1 MVHLDRIHEEIR
13 VLNIKDET
21 LLSFRVFENFNKRL
35 DHFKTVKLGMFPDH
49 LKLTGEEEEEKRY
62 IVKYLAETPLA
73 SSKCLHIPRL
83 CHIPNIDDCMI
94 QQRPRLYHFP

>member
-35 DHFKTVKLGMFPDH
+35 DHFNTIKLGMFPDR
-49 LKLTGEEEEEKRY
+49 LKLTVEEEEEKRY
-62 IVKYLAETPLA
+62 IDTYFKTLEELFPELAA
-73 SSKCLHIPRL
+73 KWWRRC
-83 CHIPNIDDCMI
+83 C
-94 QQRPRLYHFP
+94 

>member
-35 DHFKTVKLGMFPDH
+35 DHFKTILMGMFPDRV
-49 LKLTGEEEEEKRY
+49 KLTGEEEEEKRY
-62 IVKYLAETPLA
+62 LDTYLKTLEDL
-73 SSKCLHIPRL
+73 
-83 CHIPNIDDCMI
+83 
-94 QQRPRLYHFP
+94 FPQLEAKWRRRCC

>member
-35 DHFKTVKLGMFPDH
+35 DHFITSCAGYCVVTYILGIGDRHLENLLMDKQGKLF
-49 LKLTGEEEEEKRY
+49 
-62 IVKYLAETPLA
+62 
-73 SSKCLHIPRL
+73 HI
-83 CHIPNIDDCMI
+83 DFG
-94 QQRPRLYHFP
+94 HFLGLFDQKWAI

>member
-35 DHFKTVKLGMFPDH
+35 DHFKTIKLG
-49 LKLTGEEEEEKRY
+49 GGVEIISQY
-62 IVKYLAETPLA
+62 IVT
-73 SSKCLHIPRL
+73 C
-83 CHIPNIDDCMI
+83 
-94 QQRPRLYHFP
+94 